1 MARLALDV
9 NFTRWGNHGATRMG
23 ELLRRHLIANH
34 LDFRQLPENDK
45 SSKTGVEF
53 NGKILQKTL
62 YLLNTFLQ
70 KCRLDKLQLELLILK
85 LFSNF

>member
-1 MARLALDV
+1 MARLALNV

-53 NGKILQKTL
+53 NGKIFKKPFICLTRFSKR
-62 YLLNTFLQ
+62 Y
-70 KCRLDKLQLELLILK
+70 RLDKLQLELIILK